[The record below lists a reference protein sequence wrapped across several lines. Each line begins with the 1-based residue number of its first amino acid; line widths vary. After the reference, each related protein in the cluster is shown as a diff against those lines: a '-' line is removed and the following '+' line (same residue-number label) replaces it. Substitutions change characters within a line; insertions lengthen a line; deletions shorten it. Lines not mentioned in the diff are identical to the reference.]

1 MFHNQ
6 RDYIFFRYYRYI
18 FTEEFK
24 NVNLQEIGPR
34 FVMRLLSIQ
43 RGVFN
48 PQFGEY
54 EWVYKDKMGVKR
66 RKFYL

>member
-1 MFHNQ
+1 
-6 RDYIFFRYYRYI
+6 
-18 FTEEFK
+18 
-24 NVNLQEIGPR
+24 
-34 FVMRLLSIQ
+34 MRLLSVQ